1 MNSKTRNKIITDLI
15 VAAAT
20 VTLLSQRLTGNTIH
34 EWLGVAALAAVLTHL
49 LLSFD
54 WIAGILT
61 LLMGLA
67 GFFMSLV
74 MNVENNREVPDLS
87 SQPALAS
94 AD

>member
-1 MNSKTRNKIITDLI
+1 
-15 VAAAT
+15 
-20 VTLLSQRLTGNTIH
+20 
-34 EWLGVAALAAVLTHL
+34 
-49 LLSFD
+49 
-54 WIAGILT
+54 
-61 LLMGLA
+61 MGLA